1 MKDTSADSGAT
12 AQQSRNEPPHMC
24 VGYCVECELFLHML
38 SSTFSCTLSWQT
50 LHCWIISVDLW
61 LIVSC
66 FPFSSV
72 RQDVEKEREL
82 RTEFSREEIRQRI
95 ELYNSVT
102 KDHLKM
108 TLVSKTHTHTS
119 WVSGLCV
126 FKLELVTL
134 LKTAEIL
141 YKSVFYHVDIL
152 CVAAAASSVKPL
164 YDV

>member
-12 AQQSRNEPPHMC
+12 AQQSRNEPPHIS
-24 VGYCVECELFLHML
+24 VGYCVECELFLHVL

-141 YKSVFYHVDIL
+141 YKAVFYHVDIL
-152 CVAAAASSVKPL
+152 CVAASSPVKQL